1 MVVFMKKG
9 LKIFLVSAIAVLLL
23 VAIVIVSFFAVYP
36 MSPDV
41 EIKSAQERI
50 ENKGEILV
58 ASYNTAAP
66 WGNLLEGTYTT
77 RRMHLWAQQINNTL
91 PDSLGVQEI
100 NSFWVSGLEELL
112 PQYAYYGVKRGGDE
126 NEQKSE
132 MNGIYFLK
140 DKFNLLESDTF
151 WISGTPEIESK
162 YENAGCYRICSYVVL
177 ENKLTGFTYIHMN
190 THFDNSSVEAQNLG
204 GKLVCEY
211 AERLSQKYKNTPIV
225 ITGDFNQYSDGE
237 SVKMLDSKGYIN
249 ANGGVKEPTYH
260 GWGENSHTEP
270 IDYIFVK
277 GFTASDYRVHSNT
290 GEKSDISDHY
300 MISAECKMQS
310 E

>member
-1 MVVFMKKG
+1 MTKKTVLTIIISLIVVAG
-9 LKIFLVSAIAVLLL
+9 
-23 VAIVIVSFFAVYP
+23 IVIGGFFAIFP
-36 MSPDV
+36 MKPEV

-50 ENKGEILV
+50 ENKEEILV

-66 WGNLLEGTYTT
+66 WGNLIEGTYTT
-77 RRMHLWAQQINNTL
+77 RRMHLWANQINETL

-100 NSFWVSGLEELL
+100 NSIWVSGLEKML
-112 PQYAYYGVKRGGDE
+112 PQYAYYGIKRGGDE

-132 MNGIYFLK
+132 MNGIYYLK

-151 WISGTPEIESK
+151 WISETPDTKSK

-177 ENKLTGFTYIHMN
+177 ENKASGFFYIHLN
-190 THFDNSSVEAQNLG
+190 THFDNSSIEAQNLG
-204 GKLVCEY
+204 GKLVIEY
-211 AERLSQKYKNTPIV
+211 ADKLAQKYENAPIV

-237 SVKMLDSKGYIN
+237 SVKLLIDKGYTN
-249 ANGGVKEPTYH
+249 ANNGDKTPTYH

-277 GFTASDYRVHSNT
+277 GFTTSDYKVHSDTNT
-290 GEKSDISDHY
+290 KTDISDHY
-300 MISAECKMQS
+300 MISTKCTVIE
-310 E
+310 

>member
-1 MVVFMKKG
+1 MSKKIKIILSTAISFLLIIAILIGGFLLSFPMK
-9 LKIFLVSAIAVLLL
+9 
-23 VAIVIVSFFAVYP
+23 P
-36 MSPDV
+36 EV

-50 ENKGEILV
+50 ENTDEVFV

-77 RRMHLWAQQINNTL
+77 RRMHLWAKQINNTL

-100 NSFWVSGLEELL
+100 NSIWVADLKELL
-112 PQYAYYGVKRGGDE
+112 PQYAYYGIKRGGDE

-132 MNGIYFLK
+132 MNGIYYLK
-140 DKFNLLESDTF
+140 DKYNLLESETF
-151 WISGTPEIESK
+151 WISETPETESK
-162 YENAGCYRICSYVVL
+162 YDNAGCYRICSYVVL
-177 ENKLTGFTYIHMN
+177 ENKTTGFTYIHMN

-204 GKLVCEY
+204 GKLVVQY
-211 AERLSQKYKNTPIV
+211 AEMLTAKYENAPVV

-237 SVKMLDSKGYIN
+237 SVKTLIANGYIN
-249 ANGGVKEPTYH
+249 ANGGVKEPTYQ
-260 GWGENSHTEP
+260 GWGENPHTEP

-277 GFTASDYRVHSNT
+277 GFTTSDYRVHSNT

-300 MISAECKMQS
+300 MISAKCRVQS
-310 E
+310 AK

>member
-1 MVVFMKKG
+1 MSKKVKTI
-9 LKIFLVSAIAVLLL
+9 LTILISLLL
-23 VAIVIVSFFAVYP
+23 VIAVVIGGFFAIFP
-36 MSPDV
+36 MKPKV
-41 EIKSAQERI
+41 EIKSVQVRI
-50 ENKGEILV
+50 ENKSEIFV

-77 RRMHLWAQQINNTL
+77 RRMHLWANQINNIL

-100 NSFWVSGLEELL
+100 NSFWVENLKEML

-132 MNGIYFLK
+132 MNGIYYLK

-151 WISGTPEIESK
+151 WISETPETESK

-177 ENKLTGFTYIHMN
+177 ENKATGFTYIHMN

-204 GKLVCEY
+204 GKLVVEY
-211 AERLSQKYKNTPIV
+211 AEKLARKYENAPIV
-225 ITGDFNQYSDGE
+225 VTGDFNQYSDGE
-237 SVKMLDSKGYIN
+237 SVKSLAEKGYTN
-249 ANGGVKEPTYH
+249 ANCGDKTPTYH

-277 GFTASDYRVHSNT
+277 DFTASDYKVHSNT
-290 GEKSDISDHY
+290 GEKSHISDHY
-300 MISAECKMQS
+300 MISTKCTVIE
-310 E
+310 

>member
-1 MVVFMKKG
+1 MSKKMK
-9 LKIFLVSAIAVLLL
+9 IIISIIISLLL
-23 VAIVIVSFFAVYP
+23 VVAIVIGGFFMVFP
-36 MSPDV
+36 MAPKV
-41 EIKSAQERI
+41 EIKSAETQI
-50 ENKGEILV
+50 NNNDNILV

-77 RRMHLWAQQINNTL
+77 RRMYLWANQINNTL

-100 NSFWVSGLEELL
+100 NNIWVEGLNELL

-132 MNGIYFLK
+132 MNGIYYLK
-140 DKFNLLESDTF
+140 DKYNLLESDTF
-151 WISGTPEIESK
+151 WISETPNTESK

-177 ENKLTGFTYIHMN
+177 ENKSTDLIYIHLN

-211 AERLSQKYKNTPIV
+211 AEKLTAKYENAPVV
-225 ITGDFNQYSDGE
+225 ITGDFNQYNDGE
-237 SVKMLDSKGYIN
+237 SVKMLVDKGFIN
-249 ANGGVKEPTYH
+249 ANNGDNTPTYH
-260 GWGENSHTEP
+260 GWGENPHTEP
-270 IDYIFVK
+270 IDYIFIK
-277 GFTASDYRVHSNT
+277 GFTASNYTVHIET

-300 MISAECKMQS
+300 MITTKLNINN
-310 E
+310 

>member
-1 MVVFMKKG
+1 MSKKMK
-9 LKIFLVSAIAVLLL
+9 IIISIIISLLL
-23 VAIVIVSFFAVYP
+23 VVAIVIGGFFMIFP
-36 MSPDV
+36 MAPKV
-41 EIKSAQERI
+41 EIKSAETQI
-50 ENKGEILV
+50 NNNDNILV

-77 RRMHLWAQQINNTL
+77 RRMYLWANQINNTL

-100 NSFWVSGLEELL
+100 NNIWVEGLNELL

-132 MNGIYFLK
+132 MNGIYYLK
-140 DKFNLLESDTF
+140 DKYNLLESDTF
-151 WISGTPEIESK
+151 WISETPNTESK

-177 ENKLTGFTYIHMN
+177 ENKSTGFIYIHLN

-211 AERLSQKYKNTPIV
+211 AEKLTAKYENAPVV
-225 ITGDFNQYSDGE
+225 ITGDFNQYNDGE
-237 SVKMLDSKGYIN
+237 SVKMLVDKGFIN
-249 ANGGVKEPTYH
+249 ANNGDNTPTYH
-260 GWGENSHTEP
+260 GWGENPHTEP
-270 IDYIFVK
+270 IDYIFIK
-277 GFTASDYRVHSNT
+277 GFTASNYTVHIET

-300 MISAECKMQS
+300 MITTKLNINN
-310 E
+310 

>member
-1 MVVFMKKG
+1 MSKKMK
-9 LKIFLVSAIAVLLL
+9 IIISIIISLLL
-23 VAIVIVSFFAVYP
+23 VVAIVIGGFFMVFP
-36 MSPDV
+36 MAPKV
-41 EIKSAQERI
+41 EIKSAETQI
-50 ENKGEILV
+50 NNNDNILV

-77 RRMHLWAQQINNTL
+77 RRMYLWANQINNTL

-100 NSFWVSGLEELL
+100 NNIWVEGLNELL

-132 MNGIYFLK
+132 MNGIYYLK
-140 DKFNLLESDTF
+140 DKYNLLESDTF
-151 WISGTPEIESK
+151 WISETPNTESK

-177 ENKLTGFTYIHMN
+177 ENKSTGFIYIHLN

-211 AERLSQKYKNTPIV
+211 AEKLTAKYENAPVV
-225 ITGDFNQYSDGE
+225 ITGDFNQYNDGE
-237 SVKMLDSKGYIN
+237 SVKMLVDKGFIN
-249 ANGGVKEPTYH
+249 ANNGDNTPTYH
-260 GWGENSHTEP
+260 GWGENPHTEP
-270 IDYIFVK
+270 IDYIFIK
-277 GFTASDYRVHSNT
+277 GFTASNYTVHIET

-300 MISAECKMQS
+300 MITTKLNINN
-310 E
+310 